1 MSNKSLN
8 KIRVGLLLDSY
19 EIPAWA
25 YLMIKEIISSDY
37 AKICLTVIN
46 SSHELKSKEN
56 GNLIKKIIRNQKDL
70 CYFGYRIFEKKRYVP
85 KFDLFEI
92 KNCKDLLQD
101 SDEII
106 ISPIQ
111 KKFSDTIQ
119 DDDVKKIEEYDLGVL
134 IRLGFRILKGK
145 ILNSAKFGVWSY
157 HNGDNQINRGGPAGF
172 WEVVENI
179 PYTGIILQIL
189 DEDLDNGKIIYKS
202 FTSTDPLYVN
212 RNQNNL
218 YWKNVLIIP
227 RKLKELQR
235 LGKKEFIINVEKYNS
250 SLNFYDQK
258 LYKQPTNRET
268 IRIMLKHV
276 QKYLKIKFF
285 EKRNFEQWGLLFDLR
300 DGISQSLWR
309 FKRIIPPKDR
319 FFAEPFVVEKENQY
333 FIFIEEFFYN
343 SNKGRISLITM
354 NSEGK
359 YSKPTPIIE
368 KPYHLSYPNIFEYN
382 GTFYMIPES
391 SQNNTIEIYKCK
403 NFPFEWEFSTTIMDD
418 IKSLDNTLFN
428 KDGKWWLFSSIPF
441 LGASPNDELSLFYSN
456 NPLSKEWTAHPHNPI
471 VSDVRKARSG
481 GKIFEYNGSIYRPS
495 QDCSGGYGRGLIF
508 NKINELNE
516 FQFKESR
523 IGSVYPNWDKKITG
537 IHTFA
542 WEKQLTVF
550 DARIIRNK

>member
-1 MSNKSLN
+1 MSNKNLN

-46 SSHELKSKEN
+46 SSHEPKSKEN

-189 DEDLDNGKIIYKS
+189 NEDLDNGKIIYKS

-235 LGKKEFIINVEKYNS
+235 LGKEEFLINVEKYNS

-258 LYKQPTNRET
+258 LYKSPTNRET

-300 DGISQSLWR
+300 DGLSQSLWR